1 MVGRICYNDLN
12 MNRYKRQKPIYLVGF
27 VILAIVLWNLGRSL
41 YGMYQIRSEVSYLED
56 QVETLRLEK
65 ERVLAEKAY
74 RESLDYVET
83 EARNKLNLRKP
94 EDTVISID
102 NNDLGTP
109 DDTSID
115 NAALAVS
122 VSSQWLGLLLRGLK

>member
-1 MVGRICYNDLN
+1 
-12 MNRYKRQKPIYLVGF
+12 
-27 VILAIVLWNLGRSL
+27 
-41 YGMYQIRSEVSYLED
+41 MYQIRSEVSYLED